1 MRIKQMQKKLYNVK
15 IDLTVWYDRN
25 FEIEATCED
34 EARNIAHDIA
44 REQTTHLIGVD
55 IDVENDGGWTY
66 GDQDYSTA
74 HVELEEII
82 ND

>member
-1 MRIKQMQKKLYNVK
+1 MNKKLYNVK

-25 FEIEATCED
+25 FEIEAYD
-34 EARNIAHDIA
+34 ELEAEVKAREMA
-44 REQTTHLIGVD
+44 REQTQHLIGVD

-74 HVELEEII
+74 YVELE
-82 ND
+82 NG

>member
-1 MRIKQMQKKLYNVK
+1 MTKKLYNVK

-25 FEIEATCED
+25 FEIEAYD
-34 EARNIAHDIA
+34 ELEAEVKARESA
-44 REQTTHLIGVD
+44 REQTQHLIGVD

-74 HVELEEII
+74 YVELEE
-82 ND
+82 

>member
-1 MRIKQMQKKLYNVK
+1 MKKKLYNVK

-25 FEIEATCED
+25 FEIEAYD
-34 EARNIAHDIA
+34 ELEAEVKAREMA
-44 REQTTHLIGVD
+44 REQTQHLIGVD

-74 HVELEEII
+74 YVELE
-82 ND
+82 NG

>member
-1 MRIKQMQKKLYNVK
+1 MNKKLYNVK

-25 FEIEATCED
+25 FEIEAYD
-34 EARNIAHDIA
+34 ELEAEVKA
-44 REQTTHLIGVD
+44 REMAKEQTMHLIGVD

-74 HVELEEII
+74 YVELEEIYK
-82 ND
+82 

>member
-1 MRIKQMQKKLYNVK
+1 MKKKLYNVK

-25 FEIEATCED
+25 FEIEACD
-34 EARNIAHDIA
+34 ELEAEVKAREAA
-44 REQTTHLIGVD
+44 REQTQHLIGVD

-74 HVELEEII
+74 YVELEK
-82 ND
+82 

>member
-1 MRIKQMQKKLYNVK
+1 MDKKLYNVK
-15 IDLTVWYDRN
+15 IDFEIWYDRN
-25 FEIEATCED
+25 FEIEAYD
-34 EARNIAHDIA
+34 ELEAEVKAREMA
-44 REQTTHLIGVD
+44 REQTQHLIGVD

-74 HVELEEII
+74 YVELEEIY

>member
-1 MRIKQMQKKLYNVK
+1 MSKKLYNVK

-25 FEIEATCED
+25 FEIEAYD
-34 EARNIAHDIA
+34 ELEAEVKAREMA
-44 REQTTHLIGVD
+44 REQTQHLIGVD

-74 HVELEEII
+74 YVE
-82 ND
+82 

>member
-1 MRIKQMQKKLYNVK
+1 MEKKLYNVK

-25 FEIEATCED
+25 FEIEAYD
-34 EARNIAHDIA
+34 ELEAEVKAREAA
-44 REQTTHLIGVD
+44 REQTQHLIGVD

-74 HVELEEII
+74 YVEFEEIY

>member
-1 MRIKQMQKKLYNVK
+1 MSNKLYNVK
-15 IDLTVWYDRN
+15 IDLEVWYDRN

-44 REQTTHLIGVD
+44 REQTMHLIGAD

-66 GDQDYSTA
+66 GDQDYHTVY
-74 HVELEEII
+74 VELEK
-82 ND
+82 